1 MTSRLLIALC
11 LFACLP
17 VLADDMRPASLSVQ
31 QLQGNELLVKW
42 KVPAR
47 GSQRLSLDVM
57 FDAATTNV
65 TQPRKEL
72 VDGAFLQEWT
82 VSRPGGLQGLGIR
95 IYGLVSNSS
104 DVLLRIVDTDEHV
117 ITAVLNVDD
126 PSFTVKSDTAAKAS
140 NTVQTYIVLGIQ
152 HILIG
157 LDHLLFV
164 ACLVYLCDSFRK
176 LLWTITGFTVAHSI
190 TLIMAATGVV
200 SIPIPPVETVIA
212 LSIVFLAMEI
222 AKQREG
228 SLALRYPVLVSSSF
242 GLLHGFGFASV
253 LASIGLPDGEK
264 ITALLSFNIGVEI
277 GQVIFVASLAAT
289 FWLLRLAFRN
299 LRLEYLRGPVS
310 YCCGSLATYWVITR
324 AMVV

>member
-1 MTSRLLIALC
+1 MALC
-11 LFACLP
+11 LLVCPP
-17 VLADDMRPASLSVQ
+17 VLADDMRPASLSVT
-31 QLQGNELLVKW
+31 QLQGDELLVKW

-47 GSQRLSLDVM
+47 GSQRLSLDVV
-57 FDAATTNV
+57 FDATTINV
-65 TQPRKEL
+65 TRPRTEL

-95 IYGLVSNSS
+95 IHGLVSNSS
-104 DVLLRIVDTDEHV
+104 DVLLRIVDTDDHV
-117 ITAVLNVDD
+117 ITALLNVDE
-126 PSFTVKSDTAAKAS
+126 PSFTVESETAAKAS
-140 NTVQTYIVLGIQ
+140 NTILAYIVLGIE

-176 LLWTITGFTVAHSI
+176 MLWTITGFTVAHSI
-190 TLIMAATGVV
+190 TLIMAAVGMV
-200 SIPIPPVETVIA
+200 SIPIAPVEAVIA
-212 LSIVFLAMEI
+212 LSIVFLAVEI
-222 AKQREG
+222 AKRRKR

-277 GQVIFVASLAAT
+277 GQLMFVASLTAA
-289 FWLLRLAFRN
+289 FWLFRLVFRN
-299 LRLEYLRGPVS
+299 LRLETLRWPIS
-310 YCCGSLATYWVITR
+310 YFCGSLATYWVIARTL
-324 AMVV
+324 VF